1 MAEKSELFCGAE
13 ARDLRIVS
21 SYQDTQPTRDLLEI
35 AIVLCLI
42 LLAVWTP
49 QGKVN
54 AIFNIVA
61 AACVVGFA
69 IVGRWGVKQSGL
81 TRPLAGATFT
91 LLAGAILCGVVLLI
105 GLLLR
110 FVGPVYHVPLSRSWQ
125 YVFWALQQEFIL
137 QSIFFVRL
145 EAVLGSRRAVIA
157 AASLFALV
165 HIPSPVLT
173 PLSFCGGI
181 LFCELFRRFRNLY
194 PLGIIHAALG
204 LTIAASF
211 PDKWLHHMRVG
222 FGYLMI
228 HHRN

>member
-1 MAEKSELFCGAE
+1 MAEKSELFCSAE
-13 ARDLRIVS
+13 ARDLHVVS
-21 SYQDTQPTRDLLEI
+21 SHEDTQSRRDLLEI
-35 AIVLCLI
+35 AIVLSSILI
-42 LLAVWTP
+42 AVWTP
-49 QGKVN
+49 QGKLN
-54 AIFNIVA
+54 AVVSIVA
-61 AACVVGFA
+61 AACVVAFA
-69 IVGRWGVKQSGL
+69 IAGRRGAEQLGL
-81 TRPLAGATFT
+81 TRPLAGTTFM

-105 GLLLR
+105 GLPLR

-125 YVFWALQQEFIL
+125 YATWALQQEFIL

-145 EAVLGSRRAVIA
+145 EAILGPRRAVVA

-165 HIPSPVLT
+165 HVPSPVLT
-173 PLSFCGGI
+173 PLAFCGGI

-228 HHRN
+228 HH